1 MDRRRLRQIIGTQAL
16 SEIAPLFD
24 GWEETMIW
32 SALGGCM
39 GEVWCLENEPT
50 PRVALVSIS
59 DFVFLAGDDALPDAK
74 ELVLAF
80 LDKMGE
86 RNVII
91 APQNDAWLQLLEEL
105 IGNSAKK
112 YERYAIKKDPDA
124 FDQKRLY
131 QYANAIPTEF
141 TLRPIDAELY
151 PIVMATEWAR
161 DFCSSFSSCEDFIAN
176 GLGVVALREGE
187 IVGGCSAYAYYPGGI
202 EIEVDTRHD
211 MRRRGI
217 ALACSAQL
225 ILNCLKRGLYP
236 SWDAANRMSVALAEK
251 LGYEEKGA
259 YTVYE
264 INP

>member
-1 MDRRRLRQIIGTQAL
+1 
-16 SEIAPLFD
+16 
-24 GWEETMIW
+24 
-32 SALGGCM
+32 M